1 MRTPRQPLWNILV
14 WGLIGGVVLAALAR
28 GIVALAGQPAATAPG
43 TTVSAVSPVSPGDWT
58 QSRYDVFGT
67 GTNPTARIT
76 TANAGQL
83 TPLWTYHSPVGPFSS
98 TPAIAGDTLY
108 TTTGKFL
115 YAFDLRTGTPRWR
128 FEVLKN
134 PYGALLTSSVAVDP
148 TTHMAYFG
156 TPDARVYG
164 VDTQTG
170 KGVWNI
176 QLGDPVQGAF
186 IWGSPLLV
194 NRKLYIGLA
203 SREDNPCVRSAV
215 FALDPATGAI
225 EWTHWTAPEGTL
237 GGGIWSSMSADPA
250 KHALLVTTSNACPFG
265 PVAGDEDAIL
275 ALDWDTGAT
284 QWRYT
289 AIHRDDDFDFG
300 QGAVSFTYGGVPY
313 VVAGNK
319 YGVVY
324 SVVPPAAPGGQPR
337 LAWATRITG
346 AGYLS
351 FSGIY
356 QPPAYLNGV
365 IYVAGGPTLDNACPK
380 GAIWALDAR
389 SGAPRWRQ
397 CTASQVVSP
406 GAISGNVLFIA
417 DNNGIYGFDVNTGR
431 KVWSAPLTGPL
442 WGGIAIVGGM
452 VVVGTVP
459 GDLHAYSL
467 PAA

>member
-1 MRTPRQPLWNILV
+1 
-14 WGLIGGVVLAALAR
+14 
-28 GIVALAGQPAATAPG
+28 
-43 TTVSAVSPVSPGDWT
+43 
-58 QSRYDVFGT
+58 
-67 GTNPTARIT
+67 
-76 TANAGQL
+76 
-83 TPLWTYHSPVGPFSS
+83 
-98 TPAIAGDTLY
+98 
-108 TTTGKFL
+108 
-115 YAFDLRTGTPRWR
+115 
-128 FEVLKN
+128 
-134 PYGALLTSSVAVDP
+134 
-148 TTHMAYFG
+148 
-156 TPDARVYG
+156 
-164 VDTQTG
+164 
-170 KGVWNI
+170 
-176 QLGDPVQGAF
+176 
-186 IWGSPLLV
+186 
-194 NRKLYIGLA
+194 A

-215 FALDPATGAI
+215 FALNPATGAI
-225 EWTHWTAPEGTL
+225 EWTHWTAPADTL

-300 QGAVSFTYGGVPY
+300 QGAVSFTYDGVPY

-319 YGVVY
+319 YGMVY
-324 SVVPPAAPGGQPR
+324 SVVPPTASGGQPR